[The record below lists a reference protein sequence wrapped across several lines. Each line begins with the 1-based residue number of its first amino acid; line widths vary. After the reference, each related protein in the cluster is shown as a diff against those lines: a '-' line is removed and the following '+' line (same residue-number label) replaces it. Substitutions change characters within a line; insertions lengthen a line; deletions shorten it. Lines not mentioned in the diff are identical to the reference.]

1 MATVKSFSVQ
11 NFISEVSTKGLARP
25 NRFEVHIHLPTS
37 VKQYVKGVNEDQVI
51 SLLCESTIL
60 PSQTIGV
67 KQQHIYGPNYQRPHS
82 VDYGGEG
89 IPMTFLV
96 DGSMNVKALFDNWIS
111 KIVDPIQYFVYH
123 PKSYVSQIEIYQLD
137 SNDKPVYSVILED
150 AFPRNI
156 SSMELSQAAQYQV
169 HKLNV
174 TFAYRRW
181 KPNHV
186 LTNAMR
192 YPRLTLSGQFQEQK
206 GIPIDPEARN
216 SMAAIE
222 KIIETQNEAL
232 ARNNT
237 R

>member
-25 NRFEVHIHLPTS
+25 NRFEVHIHLPNS
-37 VKQYVKGVNEDQVI
+37 VKQYVHGVNEDQVI
-51 SLLCESTIL
+51 SLLCESTVL
-60 PSQTIGV
+60 PGQTIGV

-123 PKSYVSQIEIYQLD
+123 PSSYVSQIEIYQLD
-137 SNDKPVYSVILED
+137 SKDNPIYSVILED
-150 AFPRNI
+150 AFPRNV
-156 SSMELSQAAQYQV
+156 SMMELNQAAQNQV

-192 YPRLTLSGQFQEQK
+192 YPPLELGGQYVK
-206 GIPIDPEARN
+206 KTGIPIAPEAKN
-216 SMAAIE
+216 TMSAID
-222 KIIETQNEAL
+222 KILERQNQSL
-232 ARNNT
+232 SRNNT